1 MAELTRENI
10 EATVKKAVA
19 DASGLPESDLS
30 GSSELIEQL
39 NLDSLAIFEL
49 VIDLEDAYSL
59 KIPDE
64 DIDQIKTIDD
74 TIDYIV
80 RSTSHMM

>member
-1 MAELTRENI
+1 MAGPERENI
-10 EATVKKAVA
+10 KKTVKKAVS
-19 DASGLPESDLS
+19 DASGLPESDLD
-30 GSSELIEQL
+30 GSNELIEQL

-49 VIDLEDAYSL
+49 VIDLEEAYSL

-74 TIDYIV
+74 AVDYIV
-80 RSTSHMM
+80 KATS

>member
-1 MAELTRENI
+1 MAEFTRENI
-10 EATVKKAVA
+10 EKTVKKAVA
-19 DASGLPESDLS
+19 DASGLLESDLT
-30 GSSELIEQL
+30 GGSELIGQL

-49 VIDLEDAYSL
+49 VIDLEEAYSL

-74 TIDYIV
+74 AIDYIV
-80 RSTSHMM
+80 KATS

>member
-1 MAELTRENI
+1 MAEFTRENI
-10 EATVKKAVA
+10 EKTVKKAVA
-19 DASGLPESDLS
+19 DASGLLESDLT
-30 GSSELIEQL
+30 GSSELIGQL

-49 VIDLEDAYSL
+49 VIDLEEAYSL

-74 TIDYIV
+74 AIDYIV
-80 RSTSHMM
+80 KATS

>member
-1 MAELTRENI
+1 MMAEFTRENI
-10 EATVKKAVA
+10 EKTVKKAVA
-19 DASGLPESDLS
+19 DASGLLESDLT
-30 GSSELIEQL
+30 GSSELIGQL

-49 VIDLEDAYSL
+49 VIDLEEAYSL

-74 TIDYIV
+74 AIDYIV
-80 RSTSHMM
+80 KATS